1 METLTFADAM
11 KTKPK
16 IDDFERVLMVEG
28 YSDLRFYAE
37 LLEHVGKHGQVFVKE
52 FGGKSELVSKLEAFL
67 SKDFLA
73 SKTAIAV
80 IVDADEN
87 AEQTARAVVS
97 ILERTTGQSV
107 TTGTWADGKPRVGL
121 FVAPGQG
128 QSGEIETL
136 VWRSWAEEPANAA
149 QRACIEQFTA
159 CMKHAGAVAR
169 SPDKGLV
176 SALLAIRNDDDPR
189 LGPGAQARVFD
200 FKRPEYAALKQF
212 FAQL

>member
-1 METLTFADAM
+1 M

-16 IDDFERVLMVEG
+16 IDDFDRVLMVEG

-37 LLEHVGKHGQVFVKE
+37 MLEHVGKHGQVFVKE

-67 SKDFLA
+67 SKEFLA

-87 AEQTARAVVS
+87 ADHTAKAVMA
-97 ILERTTGQSV
+97 ILERTIGQSV
-107 TTGTWADGKPRVGL
+107 PAGSWGNGKPRLGL
-121 FVAPGQG
+121 FVTPGLG
-128 QSGEIETL
+128 RSGEIETL
-136 VWRSWAEEPANAA
+136 VWRSWAEDPANAA
-149 QRACIEQFTA
+149 RRACIEQFTA
-159 CMKHAGAVAR
+159 CMKGAGSVAR

-176 SALLAIRNDDDPR
+176 SALLAIRNDDAPR

-200 FKRPEYAALKQF
+200 FNRPEYAALKQF
-212 FAQL
+212 FA

>member
-1 METLTFADAM
+1 M
-11 KTKPK
+11 KTRPK
-16 IDDFERVLMVEG
+16 IENFEQVLMVEG

-37 LLEHVGKHGQVFVKE
+37 LLEHVGRHGQVFVKE
-52 FGGKSELVSKLEAFL
+52 FGGKSELISKLEAFL

-80 IVDADEN
+80 IVDADAD
-87 AEQTARAVVS
+87 AEQTARALAS
-97 ILERTTGQSV
+97 ILERTTGQRVAS
-107 TTGTWADGKPRVGL
+107 GTWGAGKPRVGL

-128 QSGEIETL
+128 HPGEIETL
-136 VWRSWAEEPANAA
+136 VWRSWAEEPTNAA
-149 QRACIEQFTA
+149 QRTCIEQFTA
-159 CMKHAGAVAR
+159 CMKNAGAVAR

-200 FKRPEYAALKQF
+200 FNRPEYAALKQF
-212 FAQL
+212 LTQF